1 MVCSASAD
9 RCLLQSHSAL
19 SGALTHHRSTES
31 CCGFLLLLPVP
42 VPVPSPQTPAALR
55 ARVHGAGPSGALA
68 ALALARAGW
77 QVQLCDPLSP
87 AQLSVRSRAYALTHS
102 SRELLEQ
109 LQLWQPLQPALAPFQ
124 RLELCDRA
132 LSRQLT
138 FSSDDLPTAH
148 RTGAA
153 GDAVGWILQHP
164 PLMAVLLQALQAEP
178 AIQLQLGRP
187 VPAAAVLSAADRFD
201 LLVAADGHASP
212 SRRAAGLRRWGFAYR
227 QGCLTVQVRLRG
239 GVPEQAW
246 ELFRPEGPFAVLPL
260 GGDAYQL
267 VWSAPLPRLQQL
279 ERLDGA
285 AFLDALS
292 AALPEALQAEVLL
305 DQPRAFAVA
314 WELAWPLRRRRLVLL
329 GEAAHRCHPV
339 GGQGLNLCW
348 RDVAALATLAR
359 RCAEGRFRAADL
371 PGRYAR
377 RRGLDVIA
385 VLLATDALVRLFSNR
400 QPLLLPLRR
409 MALALLAALPPLRR
423 LVLGAMTDG
432 PLRLLRP

>member
-1 MVCSASAD
+1 
-9 RCLLQSHSAL
+9 
-19 SGALTHHRSTES
+19 
-31 CCGFLLLLPVP
+31 
-42 VPVPSPQTPAALR
+42 
-55 ARVHGAGPSGALA
+55 VHGAGPSGALA

-201 LLVAADGHASP
+201 LLVAADGYASP

-314 WELAWPLRRRRLVLL
+314 WELAWPPRARCHS
-329 GEAAHRCHPV
+329 GPSGHRCA
-339 GGQGLNLCW
+339 G
-348 RDVAALATLAR
+348 AAVLQPSAAAAAAAPDGTGASGCATAAAAAGAR
-359 RCAEGRFRAADL
+359 RHDRWSLAPAASLSRMEPRALRARGHGDQQLAPAAAE
-371 PGRYAR
+371 
-377 RRGLDVIA
+377 
-385 VLLATDALVRLFSNR
+385 
-400 QPLLLPLRR
+400 
-409 MALALLAALPPLRR
+409 
-423 LVLGAMTDG
+423 
-432 PLRLLRP
+432 

>member
-1 MVCSASAD
+1 
-9 RCLLQSHSAL
+9 
-19 SGALTHHRSTES
+19 
-31 CCGFLLLLPVP
+31 

-348 RDVAALATLAR
+348 RDVAALHRLALKASRGQLAPDRIGRAYGLR
-359 RCAEGRFRAADL
+359 RWPDL
-371 PGRYAR
+371 
-377 RRGLDVIA
+377 
-385 VLLATDALVRLFSNR
+385 LLILTSTDLLVRLFSTR
-400 QPLLLPLRR
+400 HPLALLLRR
-409 MALALLAALPPLRR
+409 PALALLHRAAPLRR
-423 LVLGAMTDG
+423 ISLAVMTDG
-432 PLRLLRP
+432 LPHLRRG